1 MTAYPPKMK
10 RPTAGN
16 REGPALSRRGASI
29 IGMVAL
35 AAALLVPQIV
45 RAGNYP
51 TRPVRLILPFGPGGV
66 ADVTARIVTEKLGEK
81 LGQRFIIENMP
92 GAGGINAARAVLS
105 SPPDGYTLALLS
117 NGSAVSVSLFKNLNF
132 NPVTDF
138 VPVSSLGYFDFI
150 FVTKNG
156 SPYGTLADF
165 IKAARQKPGELN
177 VGTINV
183 GSTQNL
189 AAQLF
194 KSTAGV
200 DVTIVPFR
208 SSPDVLIALLRGDIQ
223 MAIENYTAVQ
233 SHIADRAVAA
243 VSSSGLIRTTFMPDV
258 PTVKEAGGGNF
269 EAWSWNGI
277 FAPKGTPPDVIKTL
291 NAALREVLD
300 MPELKK
306 RALELGIEA
315 KASSPEEILDR
326 LKQDI
331 DKWAEVID
339 RAGISKQ

>member
-1 MTAYPPKMK
+1 MN
-10 RPTAGN
+10 RRHVSIAGM
-16 REGPALSRRGASI
+16 I
-29 IGMVAL
+29 AL
-35 AAALLVPQIV
+35 ATALLMPQLV
-45 RAGNYP
+45 RAQNYP

-105 SPPDGYTLALLS
+105 SPPDGYTLALFS
-117 NGSAVSVSLFKNLNF
+117 NGTAISVSLFKNLGF
-132 NPVTDF
+132 NPLTDF
-138 VPVSSLGYFDFI
+138 AAVSSMGYFDFI
-150 FVTKNG
+150 FVTKSG
-156 SPYGTLADF
+156 SPYGTLADVVKLA
-165 IKAARQKPGELN
+165 KAKPGELN

-233 SHIADRAVAA
+233 SHIADHAVAA
-243 VSSSGLIRTTFMPDV
+243 VSSSGSVRTSFMPEV
-258 PTVKEAGGGNF
+258 PTVKEAGGGDF
-269 EAWSWNGI
+269 EARSWNAI
-277 FAPKGTPPDVIKTL
+277 FAPRGTPPEVIKTL

-300 MPELKK
+300 MPDLKK

-315 KASSPEEILDR
+315 KASSPEEILAR
-326 LKQDI
+326 LKDDI
-331 DKWAEVID
+331 DKWAVVIE
-339 RAGISKQ
+339 RAGIAKQ

>member
-1 MTAYPPKMK
+1 MAERARFLMN
-10 RPTAGN
+10 RRQVSIAGLM
-16 REGPALSRRGASI
+16 A
-29 IGMVAL
+29 VAAMLLMPQL
-35 AAALLVPQIV
+35 A
-45 RAGNYP
+45 RAQTYP
-51 TRPVRLILPFGPGGV
+51 TRPIRLILPFGPGGV

-92 GAGGINAARAVLS
+92 GAGGITAARAVLS

-117 NGSAVSVSLFKNLNF
+117 NGTAISVSLFKSLNF

-138 VPVSSLGYFDFI
+138 VPVSSMGYFDFI
-150 FVTKNG
+150 FVTKTG
-156 SPYGTLADF
+156 SPYVTLADF
-165 IKAARQKPGELN
+165 IKEAKAKPGTLN

-233 SHIADRAVAA
+233 SHISDHAVAA
-243 VSSSGLIRTTFMPDV
+243 VASSGLARTSFMPDV
-258 PTVKEAGGGNF
+258 PTVKEAGGGEF
-269 EAWSWNGI
+269 EARSWNAI
-277 FAPKGTPPDVIKTL
+277 FAPKGTSPEVIKKL
-291 NAALREVLD
+291 NDALREVLD
-300 MPELKK
+300 KPELKQ

-315 KASSPEEILDR
+315 NASSPEEILGR
-326 LKQDI
+326 LKDDI
-331 DKWAEVID
+331 GKWADVID
-339 RAGISKQ
+339 RAGITKQ

>member
-1 MTAYPPKMK
+1 MRMSRFHASV
-10 RPTAGN
+10 A
-16 REGPALSRRGASI
+16 ALIA
-29 IGMVAL
+29 VAATL
-35 AAALLVPQIV
+35 LQPNVAAAE
-45 RAGNYP
+45 AWP
-51 TRPVRLILPFGPGGV
+51 TRPIRLILPFGAGGV
-66 ADVTARIVTEKLGEK
+66 ADVTARIVTDKLSDK
-81 LGQRFIIENMP
+81 LGQRFVIENMP
-92 GAGGINAARAVLS
+92 GAAGITAARAALS

-117 NGSAVSVSLFKNLNF
+117 NGTAISVSLFRSLKF

-138 VPVSSLGYFDFI
+138 VPVSSMGYFDFI
-150 FVTKNG
+150 FVTRKD

-165 IKAARQKPGELN
+165 IKAAKDKPGELN

-233 SHIADRAVAA
+233 SHIADKAVAA
-243 VSSSGLIRTTFMPDV
+243 VASSGSVRTSFMPEV
-258 PTVKEAGGGNF
+258 PTVKEAGGGEF
-269 EAWSWNGI
+269 EARSWNAI
-277 FAPKGTPPDVIKTL
+277 FAPKGTPPEIVRTL

-300 MPELKK
+300 DPALKQ

-315 KASSPEEILDR
+315 RASSPEEILGR
-326 LKQDI
+326 LKDDI
-331 DKWAEVID
+331 GKWADVID
-339 RAGISKQ
+339 RAGITKQ

>member
-1 MTAYPPKMK
+1 M
-10 RPTAGN
+10 N
-16 REGPALSRRGASI
+16 RRHTSI
-29 IGMVAL
+29 IGLVAL
-35 AAALLVPQIV
+35 AAALVMPQVVSAQTYPV
-45 RAGNYP
+45 RP
-51 TRPVRLILPFGPGGV
+51 IRLILPFGPGGV
-66 ADVTARIVTEKLGEK
+66 ADVTARIVTERLGEK

-92 GAGGINAARAVLS
+92 GAGGITAARAALS

-117 NGSAVSVSLFKNLNF
+117 NGTAISVSLFKSLNF

-138 VPVSSLGYFDFI
+138 VPVSSMGTFDFI
-150 FVTKNG
+150 FVTKTG
-156 SPYGTLADF
+156 SPYATLADF
-165 IKAARQKPGELN
+165 IKEAKAKPGTLN

-189 AAQLF
+189 SAQLF

-233 SHIADRAVAA
+233 SHIADKAVAA
-243 VSSSGLIRTTFMPDV
+243 VASSGSVRTSFMPEV
-258 PTVKEAGGGNF
+258 PTVKEAGGGEF
-269 EAWSWNGI
+269 EARSWNAI
-277 FAPKGTPPDVIKTL
+277 FAPKGTPPEIIRTL

-300 MPELKK
+300 DPALKQ

-315 KASSPEEILDR
+315 RASSPEEILGR
-326 LKQDI
+326 LKDDI
-331 DKWAEVID
+331 GKWADVID
-339 RAGISKQ
+339 RAGITKQ

>member
-1 MTAYPPKMK
+1 MAD
-10 RPTAGN
+10 RRQQN
-16 REGPALSRRGASI
+16 SLNRRGAI
-29 IGMVAL
+29 AAAMAF
-35 AAALLVPQIV
+35 AALLPMLQMA
-45 RAGNYP
+45 RAENYP
-51 TRPVRLILPFGPGGV
+51 SRPVRLILPFGAGGV

-81 LGQRFIIENMP
+81 LGQRFVIENMP

-105 SPPDGYTLALLS
+105 SPADGYTLALLS
-117 NGSAVSVSLFKNLNF
+117 NGTAISVSLFKSLNF

-138 VPVSSLGYFDFI
+138 VPVSSMGYFDFI
-150 FVTKNG
+150 FVTKAG
-156 SPYGTLADF
+156 SPYPTLAEF
-165 IKAARQKPGELN
+165 IKAAKEKPGALN
-177 VGTINV
+177 VGTISV

-233 SHIADRAVAA
+233 SHIADKAVTA
-243 VSSSGLIRTTFMPDV
+243 VSSSGLVRTTFLPDV
-258 PTVKEAGGGNF
+258 PTVREAGGGDF
-269 EAWSWNGI
+269 EARSWNAI
-277 FAPKGTPPDVIKTL
+277 FAPGGTPPDVIRAL

-300 MPELKK
+300 MPELKQ
-306 RALELGIEA
+306 RALDLGIEA

-326 LKQDI
+326 LKGDI
-331 DKWAEVID
+331 EKWAAVIE
-339 RAGISKQ
+339 RAGIAKQ

>member
-1 MTAYPPKMK
+1 MNK
-10 RPTAGN
+10 R
-16 REGPALSRRGASI
+16 LASI
-29 IGMVAL
+29 AGLMAM
-35 AAALLVPQIV
+35 AAALLMPAVACAQ
-45 RAGNYP
+45 NYP
-51 TRPVRLILPFGPGGV
+51 TRPIRLILPFGPGGV

-92 GAGGINAARAVLS
+92 GAGGITAARAVLS

-117 NGSAVSVSLFKNLNF
+117 NGTAISVSLFKSLKF

-138 VPVSSLGYFDFI
+138 VPVSSMGYFDFI
-150 FVTKNG
+150 FVTKSG
-156 SPYGTLADF
+156 SPYATLADF
-165 IKAARQKPGELN
+165 IKAAKDKPGTLN

-223 MAIENYTAVQ
+223 MVIENYTAVQ
-233 SHIADRAVAA
+233 SHIADHAVAA
-243 VSSSGLIRTTFMPDV
+243 VSSSGLVRTSFMPEV
-258 PTVKEAGGGNF
+258 LTVKQAGGGDF
-269 EAWSWNGI
+269 EARSWNAI
-277 FAPKGTPPDVIKTL
+277 FAPKGTPPEIIKTL

-300 MPELKK
+300 MPDLNK

-315 KASSPEEILDR
+315 KASSPEEILGR
-326 LKQDI
+326 LKDDI
-331 DKWAEVID
+331 GKWADVID
-339 RAGISKQ
+339 RAGITKQ

>member
-1 MTAYPPKMK
+1 M
-10 RPTAGN
+10 N
-16 REGPALSRRGASI
+16 RRGATI
-29 IGMVAL
+29 AGVVAL
-35 AAALLVPQIV
+35 AATLLMPHLACAQ
-45 RAGNYP
+45 NYP
-51 TRPVRLILPFGPGGV
+51 NRPVRLILPFGPGGV
-66 ADVTARIVTEKLGEK
+66 ADVTARIVSEKLGEK

-105 SPPDGYTLALLS
+105 SPADGYTLALFS
-117 NGSAVSVSLFKNLNF
+117 NGTAISVSLFKDLKF

-138 VPVSSLGYFDFI
+138 VAVSSMGYFDFI
-150 FVTKNG
+150 FVTKAG
-156 SPYGTLADF
+156 SPYGTLADV
-165 IKAARQKPGELN
+165 IKAAKAKPGELN

-233 SHIADRAVAA
+233 SHIADRAVTA
-243 VSSSGLIRTTFMPDV
+243 VASSGMVRTTFLPEV
-258 PTVKEAGGGNF
+258 PTVKEAGGGDF
-269 EAWSWNGI
+269 EARSWNAI
-277 FAPKGTPPDVIKTL
+277 SAPRGTPPEVIKTL
-291 NAALREVLD
+291 NAALREVLE
-300 MPELKK
+300 MPDLKK

-315 KASSPEEILDR
+315 KASSPEEILAR
-326 LKQDI
+326 LDDDI
-331 DKWAEVID
+331 EKWAKVIE
-339 RAGISKQ
+339 RAKIEKQ

>member
-1 MTAYPPKMK
+1 MN
-10 RPTAGN
+10 RRHVSIAGM
-16 REGPALSRRGASI
+16 I
-29 IGMVAL
+29 AL
-35 AAALLVPQIV
+35 ATALLMPQLV
-45 RAGNYP
+45 RAQNYP

-105 SPPDGYTLALLS
+105 SPPDGYTLALFS
-117 NGSAVSVSLFKNLNF
+117 NGTAISVSLFKNLGF
-132 NPVTDF
+132 NPLTDF
-138 VPVSSLGYFDFI
+138 AAVSSMGYFDFI
-150 FVTKNG
+150 FVTKSG
-156 SPYGTLADF
+156 SPYGTLADVVKLA
-165 IKAARQKPGELN
+165 KAKPGELN

-233 SHIADRAVAA
+233 SHIADHAVAA
-243 VSSSGLIRTTFMPDV
+243 VSSSGSVRTSFMPEV
-258 PTVKEAGGGNF
+258 PTVKEAGGGDF
-269 EAWSWNGI
+269 EARSWNAI
-277 FAPKGTPPDVIKTL
+277 FAPRGTPPEVIKTL

-300 MPELKK
+300 MPDLKQ

-315 KASSPEEILDR
+315 KASSPEEILAR
-326 LKQDI
+326 LKEDI
-331 DKWAEVID
+331 DKWAVVIE
-339 RAGISKQ
+339 RAGIAKQ